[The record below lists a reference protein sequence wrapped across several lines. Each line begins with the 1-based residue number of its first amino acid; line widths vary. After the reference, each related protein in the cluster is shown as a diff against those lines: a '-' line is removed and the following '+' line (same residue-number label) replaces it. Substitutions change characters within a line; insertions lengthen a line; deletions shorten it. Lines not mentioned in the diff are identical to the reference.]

1 MTTKILPSVP
11 VLGQPAIDTAHLA
24 LAGRVVQMTAG
35 SDGELE
41 AGLPALVDEIE
52 ADFRAEDALMEEIA
66 FPGIQ
71 AHREQHARVLA
82 ALHHVDPRDPAAARR
97 ALGLLMEWFQLHVA
111 TMDNVLAI
119 ALELAACEPAQFSAA
134 RNADGVQSQP
144 GAAPDR

>member
-1 MTTKILPSVP
+1 MKTDNWSSVL
-11 VLGQPAIDTAHLA
+11 VLGQPAIDAAHQA
-24 LAGRVVQMTAG
+24 LAGRVARLAAG

-41 AGLPALVDEIE
+41 AGLPALVDELE

-82 ALHHVDPRDPAAARR
+82 ALHHIDARDPAAARS

-119 ALELAACEPAQFSAA
+119 ALDLAACAPGQFGAAGEAGGAQV
-134 RNADGVQSQP
+134 RP
-144 GAAPDR
+144 GPAPDR